1 MKIIIVGCGKIGISI
16 IENLLS
22 DGHDIVTIDNNHTVS
37 EDIGN
42 MYDVMTITGNGA
54 DCEILNEAGV
64 EKSDLFI
71 STTAS
76 DETNM
81 LSCFLAQKM
90 GAKHTFARIRN
101 PEYNDQSLSFIRQ
114 QLGLTASLNPEALA
128 AQELFNILKF
138 PAAINI
144 EKFSGGNLQVLEFKL
159 KAQSALD
166 GLSLSELRQKYASK
180 FLICAVKRDSQ
191 TYIPDGNFV
200 LKSGDKIGLMLPPN
214 EIPKLLKILDIANKQ
229 ARNVIIVGA
238 SKTAY
243 YLAKKLLLSGN
254 NVKIIDK
261 EENRCREFAALL
273 PNATVICGDG
283 TEQDLLHEEN
293 IDKVDAFVSL
303 TGMDEQNILV
313 SMFANSCNVPKVIPK
328 VNKDELFSLAENLG
342 LDTVISPK
350 RIVSDIISRYARA
363 LENSLGS
370 NVETLYKLMDSSVEA
385 LEFKVTPDFKGL
397 KTPLKILNIKP
408 NILIAGIIRGRKAI
422 IPNGDDEIISGD
434 RVVVVVSGQKL
445 LDLSDIIKKG

>member
-408 NILIAGIIRGRKAI
+408 NILVAGIIRGRKAI

>member
-166 GLSLSELRQKYASK
+166 GLSLSELRQKYTSK

-243 YLAKKLLLSGN
+243 YLTKKLLLSGN

-261 EENRCREFAALL
+261 DENRCREFAALL

-342 LDTVISPK
+342 LDTIISPK

>member
-243 YLAKKLLLSGN
+243 YLTKKLLLSGN